1 MFKVETK
8 LFVMLKYRIVLK
20 DILTFLRLNYRDALL
35 ITLYLVEIGTGI
47 QKYKK
52 DNYNIQD
59 IVTYSRKTIK
69 FVKQCRQLDNQN
81 GNDSL
86 LKKCNLF
93 IT

>member
-1 MFKVETK
+1 MF
-8 LFVMLKYRIVLK
+8 K

-35 ITLYLVEIGTGI
+35 ITLYLLVIGTGI

-69 FVKQCRQLDNQN
+69 IVKQCRQLENQN
-81 GNDSL
+81 GKDSL
-86 LKKCNLF
+86 PKKM
-93 IT
+93 